1 MAYSFIF
8 KYEGRLQN
16 LGTPP
21 SLASLDM
28 AVDSLRNE
36 PLEGTKPSRCSTWMS
51 PWISPTIKFWNLN
64 LKILIN
70 CISKSKQN

>member
-36 PLEGTKPSRCSTWMS
+36 PLEGTKPSRCST
-51 PWISPTIKFWNLN
+51 
-64 LKILIN
+64 
-70 CISKSKQN
+70 